1 MKRCSLVLIGF
12 AGLGSFIS
20 SAQSASVQKI
30 SDPFERYL
38 KSIDTNKR
46 EPSLRRFATECGV
59 DVGRVR
65 AKYAVA
71 AGDDWQPVLNMRK
84 GLRSLESDF
93 YTTVEVWPAGN
104 GVLVEM
110 WPNSDDVGSEVRT
123 LYCFAHGELQ
133 FAEVIE
139 WNLPIVEEPGIL
151 PWGYSRR
158 WERDQKRDLKQVKA
172 VFVDEYEQVIRKPK
186 LDSEEE
192 QSLHW
197 NPALGPLSEQKLP
210 ASFFQ

>member
-1 MKRCSLVLIGF
+1 MKRCSLVLVGF

-20 SAQSASVQKI
+20 SAQSASAQNF

-38 KSIDTNKR
+38 KSIDTNR
-46 EPSLRRFATECGV
+46 HEPSLRRFATECGV
-59 DVGRVR
+59 DVGQVR
-65 AKYAVA
+65 ARYAVA
-71 AGDDWQPVLNMRK
+71 AGDEWQPVSNMRK
-84 GLRSLESDF
+84 GLKSLESDF
-93 YTTVEVWPAGN
+93 YATVEVWPARN
-104 GVLVEM
+104 RVLVEM

-123 LYCFAHGELQ
+123 LYCFARGELQ

-139 WNLPIVEEPGIL
+139 WNLPVVEKPGIQ

-158 WERDQKRDLKQVKA
+158 WERDRKRDLKQVKA